1 MSRGRSSDLLARSST
16 PICGVIYETQTQL
29 IGHRRRS
36 QDHQSAHI
44 LKTRR
49 VRRRKFRPDGTTHF
63 THVEYRTDDGM
74 GVGIA
79 DYVTPELGELLCTL
93 HNELDRIIEAL
104 RLAGRPL

>member
-1 MSRGRSSDLLARSST
+1 MKLKRNSLGTAGEART
-16 PICGVIYETQTQL
+16 INP
-29 IGHRRRS
+29 HR
-36 QDHQSAHI
+36 

-74 GVGIA
+74 RVGIA

-93 HNELDRIIEAL
+93 HNELDRIT
-104 RLAGRPL
+104 RSLASGRPPALKYLLISKAI